1 MTIPNIENVAKKRG
15 RRKKMVDDTYV
26 QIELLKD
33 KVKKRNSKLQPV
45 KIIESM
51 SQTQIEIKQK
61 ANVILH
67 LKCFLKDVELY
78 LNKQNIHLYCTYNP
92 DVPNEIKPFEED
104 NHYKLYD
111 YTILNETPKNE
122 FTNKQLDTN
131 AIVSNTTHSIIDNT
145 IELTEK
151 IKELKIEVYKGVSND
166 RKSSCFWCTYP
177 YDNNT
182 CYILQN
188 STQGSFIGHGSFC
201 SPECSVAHLFH
212 CMPWDDSAKIES
224 YQHINYYYGKSD
236 GYTQNIKPANDPH
249 YFLEKFYG
257 NMNIHE
263 FRALSK
269 SKHMLL
275 CIDKPVTRILPE
287 IHEDNDKMNSNSTP
301 SVQSKG
307 NYKVKKQSE
316 KSVAACRNSIL
327 RDNFGVSS

>member
-1 MTIPNIENVAKKRG
+1 MTNPEIDDAPKKRG
-15 RRKKMVDDTYV
+15 RRKKVVDDTHV
-26 QIELLKD
+26 QVDLSKE
-33 KVKKRNSKLQPV
+33 KVKKRVSKLQPV
-45 KIIESM
+45 KIIETM
-51 SQTQIEIKQK
+51 SQNQVEIKKK

-67 LKCFLKDVELY
+67 LKCSLKDVEHY
-78 LNKQNIHLYCTYNP
+78 LNKQNMHLYCTYNP

-104 NHYKLYD
+104 NNYKSYD
-111 YTILNETPKNE
+111 SALVNET
-122 FTNKQLDTN
+122 Q
-131 AIVSNTTHSIIDNT
+131 NTTFIKQHDINT
-145 IELTEK
+145 NVSKSSNNTNGQNIEIKEK
-151 IKELKIEVYKGVSND
+151 IKELKIEIYKGISSE
-166 RKSSCFWCTYP
+166 RKSDCFWCTYP

-182 CYILQN
+182 CYILQY
-188 STQGSFIGHGSFC
+188 STQGNFVGHGSFC

-212 CMPWDDSAKIES
+212 CMPWDDSTKMES
-224 YQHINYYYGKSD
+224 YQLINYYYGESD
-236 GYTQNIKPANDPH
+236 GYTQNIKPACDPH

-287 IHEDNDKMNSNSTP
+287 LHEDNDKINLNSTP

-316 KSVAACRNSIL
+316 KGAAPCRNSIL